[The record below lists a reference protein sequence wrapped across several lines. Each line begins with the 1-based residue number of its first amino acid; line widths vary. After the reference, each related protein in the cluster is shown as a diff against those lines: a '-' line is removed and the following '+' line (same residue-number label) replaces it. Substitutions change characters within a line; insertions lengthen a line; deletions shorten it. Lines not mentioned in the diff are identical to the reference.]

1 MESEGQKIRDAYQ
14 EAEGEALAESSSR
27 RAYAKASALR
37 DVLDDLVGTAAELRA
52 EMAYRLMNE
61 EGLSVSQLAERLGVS
76 KARAGQL
83 AVAGRRSHESR
94 VSGEGSP
101 EQRT

>member
-14 EAEGEALAESSSR
+14 EAEGETLAESSAR
-27 RAYAKASALR
+27 GAFTKASALR
-37 DVLDDLVGTAAELRA
+37 DVLDDLVGEAAELRA
-52 EMAYRLMNE
+52 EMAYRLMTE
-61 EGLSVSQLAERLGVS
+61 EGLSVAQLAVRLEIS

-94 VSGEGSP
+94 VGNSGES
-101 EQRT
+101 EQMT